1 MGRLSWEPKWLFLE
15 AITKACLYVR
25 FDHPSRMSYRVHRSS
40 NNAQQDTCF
49 SSLLKIQSPLSAD
62 NEARVLS
69 CGSKLDLLLSCCV
82 S

>member
-1 MGRLSWEPKWLFLE
+1 
-15 AITKACLYVR
+15 
-25 FDHPSRMSYRVHRSS
+25 MSYRVHRSS

-49 SSLLKIQSPLSAD
+49 SSFLKIQSPLSAD

-69 CGSKLDLLLSCCV
+69 CGSKLDLLLSSCV